1 MIPTLDRLYVP
12 QFTPVTLGLEIH
24 VNGVLSDPDGNVV
37 TVTMKR
43 ESDNV
48 TIFTRAATRAE
59 VGKYEVTLSSAEA
72 QTPGNFALNWQ
83 YDVATQDRFEETY
96 ILIGQAE
103 PAYDDLP
110 ENMRAVVD
118 QTWFRFE
125 DLFDSPTGG
134 PNLQTYFQTHFSRG
148 SVAKL
153 LRLAMGR
160 LNTAAQPHQTY
171 TLDGDGGASFPVDK
185 WGPLLEQALYV
196 EVLKHL
202 VRSYVEQPD
211 LIGGNVTR
219 LSRRDYM
226 DRWRMVLQDEMDLLK
241 QQLDVFKISSMNLGR
256 PAVLVSGG
264 VYGRWGPTRYPG
276 AMAARP
282 AYWARYY

>member
-1 MIPTLDRLYVP
+1 MVATLDRLYVP
-12 QFTPVTLGLEIH
+12 QFTPATLGLEIH
-24 VNGVLSDPDGNVV
+24 VNGVLADPDGNAV

-48 TIFTRAATRAE
+48 TILNRAATRAD
-59 VGKYEVTLSSAEA
+59 VGKYQITLTSAEA
-72 QTPGNFALNWQ
+72 QTVGNYMLNWAFVVGGQ
-83 YDVATQDRFEETY
+83 NRFEETY

-103 PAYDDLP
+103 PAYDNLP

-148 SVAKL
+148 SIAKL
-153 LRLAMGR
+153 LRIAMGR

-196 EVLKHL
+196 ETIKHL

-211 LIGGNVTR
+211 FMGGSVTR

-226 DRWRMVLQDEMDLLK
+226 DRWKIVLDDEKEQLK
-241 QQLDVFKISSMNLGR
+241 QQLDVFKISAMNLGR

-282 AYWARYY
+282 AYWTRAY

>member
-1 MIPTLDRLYVP
+1 MVATLDRLYVP
-12 QFTPVTLGLEIH
+12 QFTPATLGLEIH
-24 VNGVLSDPDGNVV
+24 VNGVLADPDGNTV

-48 TIFTRAATRAE
+48 TILNRAATRAD
-59 VGKYEVTLSSAEA
+59 VGKYQITLTPAET
-72 QTPGNFALNWQ
+72 QTVGNYALNWQ
-83 YDVATQDRFEETY
+83 FAVAAQSRFEETY

-103 PAYDDLP
+103 PAYDNLP
-110 ENMRAVVD
+110 DNMRAVVD

-148 SVAKL
+148 SIAKL
-153 LRLAMGR
+153 LRIAMGR

-196 EVLKHL
+196 ETIKHL

-211 LIGGNVTR
+211 FMGGSVTR

-226 DRWRMVLQDEMDLLK
+226 DRWKIVLDDELEQLK
-241 QQLDVFKISSMNLGR
+241 QQLDVFKISAMNLGR

-264 VYGRWGPTRYPG
+264 VYGRYGPTRYPG

-282 AYWARYY
+282 AYWTRAY